1 MIECPDFLP
10 LGSVVRLRG
19 SRKTMM
25 VIGRA
30 LVMTKDDGGK
40 EYYDYS
46 LALYPEGLIG
56 DAVVYSNHDCIDEV
70 LFEGYRDDEDARA
83 LSEIAEILPK
93 MTVPKA
99 DPQPQQEEW

>member
-1 MIECPDFLP
+1 MIECPEFLP

-19 SRKTMM
+19 SQKTMM

-30 LVMTKDDGGK
+30 LVMTKDDGSK

-46 LALYPEGLIG
+46 FCLYPEGLIG

-70 LFEGYRDDEDARA
+70 LFEGYRNDDDAKA
-83 LSEIAEILPK
+83 LTEIAEILPK
-93 MTVPKA
+93 VTVPRA
-99 DPQPQQEEW
+99 DPQPNEEW